1 MKILRRGEI
10 VVLESNLSE
19 GVAAYD
25 SAKAYAVGDEML
37 FEKYIYK
44 ALKAVQGTQPIT
56 DGSATDSN
64 WQKVRVSN
72 EWAAFDYYL
81 NTTATRE
88 GEILLTFSAKGRGL
102 YLNNVVGT
110 SLKIEV
116 LDALGGNVV
125 QSQEYSLKG
134 RSIKSWSDYFFGD
147 WKLSTSRAYSF
158 FFENNHL
165 TNTYIYRVTLK
176 NDNVGGV
183 CEIGSIISGPL
194 KELATSLYDDNSISM
209 LDYSKVTTDEDGNTS
224 LVRGNYKRTNSFKIL
239 VTDGEMD
246 TVSYE
251 LSQLRGEACVFVI
264 SDYFECLTN
273 YAFLKNHEIL
283 LSKRGYSIVEIEI
296 EGLV

>member
-64 WQKVRVSN
+64 WQKLRVSN
-72 EWAAFDYYL
+72 EWAAFDYFL
-81 NTTATRE
+81 NTVAT
-88 GEILLTFSAKGRGL
+88 GDDEITLTFNASGRGL
-102 YLNNVVGT
+102 YLYNVLGRD
-110 SLKIEV
+110 LKIEV

-125 QSQEYSLKG
+125 QTQEYALNSQN
-134 RSIKSWSDYFFGD
+134 IDSWSEYFFGE
-147 WKLSTSRAYSF
+147 WQQNIRPRNIYFESSHLS
-158 FFENNHL
+158 NIQ
-165 TNTYIYRVTLK
+165 IYRVTLT
-176 NDNVGGV
+176 GGKGL
-183 CEIGSIISGPL
+183 EIGSIIGGPI
-194 KELATSLYDDNSISM
+194 KNLATSLYDDNSISM